1 MSVRMGSGISTPT
14 VYPAQLTA
22 IRLAQNQGVIAIR
35 TLADASVKPT
45 LKV

>member
-1 MSVRMGSGISTPT
+1 MGSGISTPT
-14 VYPAQLTA
+14 VYRAQLTA

-35 TLADASVKPT
+35 ILVDVSVKPM

>member
-14 VYPAQLTA
+14 VCRAQLTA
-22 IRLAQNQGVIAIR
+22 IRLAQNQEVIAIR
-35 TLADASVKPT
+35 TLGDASAKPT